1 LNEVL
6 WNALISGIHC
16 KHPMKFPTTPLL
28 SLIIL
33 ATCTLVSTGEEVA
46 PAKGFDKKLSL
57 QGLSFSVNCP
67 NEGSLNKVTIT
78 PTGLEGENKPIVV
91 EVDGSVTD
99 AEVGDL
105 DANGFPEIYVYV
117 TSAGS
122 GSYGS
127 LVAYAANKKK
137 SLTEIFLPDLGE
149 DKVNSKGYMGHD
161 QFAVG
166 EGSLLRR
173 FPIYKAGDSNAKP
186 TGKTRQ
192 LQYKLAAGEAGWLLK
207 LDKTTEY

>member
-1 LNEVL
+1 
-6 WNALISGIHC
+6 
-16 KHPMKFPTTPLL
+16 MKFPTTPLL
-28 SLIIL
+28 SLITL
-33 ATCTLVSTGEEVA
+33 AACALVSTAEEAA
-46 PAKGFDKKLSL
+46 PTKGFDKKLSL
-57 QGLSFSVNCP
+57 QGLTFQVKCP
-67 NEGSLNKVTIT
+67 NEGSINKLTIT
-78 PTGLEGENKPIVV
+78 PSGLEGENKPIVV
-91 EVDGSVTD
+91 EVDGSVTG
-99 AEVGDL
+99 AEVEDL

-127 LVAYAANKKK
+127 LVAYAANQKK

-173 FPIYKAGDSNAKP
+173 FPIYKTGDSNAKP

-192 LQYKLAAGEAGWLLK
+192 LQYKLKAGEAGWLLK
-207 LDKTTEY
+207 IDKTTEY